1 MKKDELEQVY
11 ALGFIAYKNQNYK
24 KALQVFSRLVVED
37 PSNIR
42 YLTSQAATAY
52 MMKDYSFASKIYLT
66 LAFAEKSNLIAP
78 LYYACKS
85 LLLSQNIDKALILF
99 PFLKEKAKIDYTWI
113 EKVTELEESLHE

>member
-11 ALGFIAYKNQNYK
+11 ALE
-24 KALQVFSRLVVED
+24 VFSRLVLED

-52 MMKDYSFASKIYLT
+52 MMKDYSLASKIYLT
-66 LAFAEKSNLIAP
+66 LAFAEGTNLIAP

-85 LLLSQNIDKALILF
+85 LLLSQNIDKVRILF
-99 PFLKEKAKIDYTWI
+99 PFLKEKAKIDYTWN
-113 EKVTELEESLHE
+113 EKIRELEEFLHEYV